1 MGMISTRM
9 TQNTNSLDANG
20 SSGDT
25 EGTLGRAFSSAVS
38 WNVAEMLV
46 AQLVTVGLYF
56 FLATQIPLEVFG
68 VFFVAAILADFV
80 YFQGRSSSVDAIMQT
95 KDFSQDNLS
104 SAFWAMFGSVIA
116 LAVGICL
123 MSPLFAWVQ
132 GNRAFLLFMPAL
144 ALTLL
149 PLPLGV
155 PAQAK
160 LNHKLDFKGIAA
172 RGITASLA
180 GGIAAVL
187 VVLFTSIPEW
197 ALVVQRAVSTVCS
210 VLFLVWRAKWLPSF
224 RIKPRLAHRFLS
236 DVSRIFFAQGLHA
249 SIPRILVFMIGVAF
263 GQAAAGAFEWAR
275 RLAEMIY
282 GAVAAPMGSLW
293 VIMFSRSEMDKAER
307 QELFERLTT
316 MCALICLPLFAGLAL
331 ISYDLIALVLPGS
344 YSGIAPLLLILS
356 CIGLL
361 APLFYFR
368 NAAFTALQKLDFLV
382 GLAIVDVLVV
392 TVTSVLTIF
401 VFKLKIEYVVL
412 ALIVQQVVTIAL
424 FLPTLLTA
432 MGTSLGSMIMAIAPG
447 YVGTLAMALSVL
459 IVTGVVVDAPLLAQL
474 IAKIVTG
481 GVVYALFLVCFHR
494 HWVLSAAEMLLPQLN
509 KQAIGQ
515 AV

>member
-1 MGMISTRM
+1 M
-9 TQNTNSLDANG
+9 TQDTHTLG
-20 SSGDT
+20 SDGSNRETD
-25 EGTLGRAFSSAVS
+25 GTLGRAFSSAVS

-68 VFFVAAILADFV
+68 VFFVAAILADFI

-95 KDFSQDNLS
+95 KDFSQENLS
-104 SAFWAMFGSVIA
+104 SAFWAMLGSVIIMG
-116 LAVGICL
+116 LGICL
-123 MSPLFAWVQ
+123 ISPLFAWVQ
-132 GNRAFLLFMPAL
+132 GNKAFLLFMPAL

-160 LNHKLDFKGIAA
+160 LNHILDFKGIAA

-180 GGIAAVL
+180 GGIAAVM
-187 VVLFTSIPEW
+187 VVLFTSFPEW

-210 VLFLVWRAKWLPSF
+210 VVFLVWRAKWLPSF
-224 RIKPRLAHRFLS
+224 KFKAGLARRFLS

-249 SIPRILVFMIGVAF
+249 SIPRILIFMIGIAF
-263 GQAAAGAFEWAR
+263 GQAAVGAFEWAR

-293 VIMFSRSEMDKAER
+293 VIMFSRSDMNTTER
-307 QELFERLTT
+307 QELFGRLTT

-331 ISYDLIALVLPGS
+331 VSYDIIELMLPDS
-344 YSGIAPLLLILS
+344 YAGVAPLLMILS

-368 NAAFTALQKLDFLV
+368 NAAFTALQKLNFLV

-392 TVTSVLTIF
+392 TVISVLTIF
-401 VFKLKIEYVVL
+401 VLKLRLEYVML
-412 ALIVQQVVTIAL
+412 AILAQQIVTIAL

-432 MGTSLGSMIMAIAPG
+432 MESSLGRMVIAIAPG

-459 IVTGVVVDAPLLAQL
+459 IVTGLVIDLPVLAQL
-474 IAKIVTG
+474 IAKIATG
-481 GVVYALFLVCFHR
+481 AIVYAIFLICFHR
-494 HWVLSAAEMLLPQLN
+494 NWLISAAEMLLPRLN
-509 KQAIGQ
+509 SDQVGQ
-515 AV
+515 AA

>member
-1 MGMISTRM
+1 M
-9 TQNTNSLDANG
+9 TQDTHTLG
-20 SSGDT
+20 SDGSNRETD
-25 EGTLGRAFSSAVS
+25 GTLGRAFSSAVS

-68 VFFVAAILADFV
+68 VFFVAAILADFI

-95 KDFSQDNLS
+95 KDFSQENLS
-104 SAFWAMFGSVIA
+104 SAFWAMLGSVIIMG
-116 LAVGICL
+116 LGICL
-123 MSPLFAWVQ
+123 ISPLFAWVQ
-132 GNRAFLLFMPAL
+132 GNKAFLLFMPAL

-160 LNHKLDFKGIAA
+160 LNHILDFKGIAA

-180 GGIAAVL
+180 GGIAAVM
-187 VVLFTSIPEW
+187 VVLFTSFPEW
-197 ALVVQRAVSTVCS
+197 ALVVQRAVSTICS
-210 VLFLVWRAKWLPSF
+210 VVFLVWRAKWLPSF
-224 RIKPRLAHRFLS
+224 KLKAGLARRFLS

-249 SIPRILVFMIGVAF
+249 SIPRILIFMIGIAF
-263 GQAAAGAFEWAR
+263 GQAAVGAFEWAR

-293 VIMFSRSEMDKAER
+293 VIMFSRSDMNTTER
-307 QELFERLTT
+307 QELFGRLTT

-331 ISYDLIALVLPGS
+331 VSYDIIELMLPDS
-344 YSGIAPLLLILS
+344 YAGVAPLLMILS

-368 NAAFTALQKLDFLV
+368 NAAFTALQKLNFLV

-392 TVTSVLTIF
+392 TVISVLTIF
-401 VFKLKIEYVVL
+401 VLKLRLEYVML
-412 ALIVQQVVTIAL
+412 AILAQQIVTIAL

-432 MGTSLGSMIMAIAPG
+432 MESSLGRMVIAIAPG

-459 IVTGVVVDAPLLAQL
+459 IVTGLVIDLPVLAQL
-474 IAKIVTG
+474 IAKIATG
-481 GVVYALFLVCFHR
+481 AIVYAIFLICFHR
-494 HWVLSAAEMLLPQLN
+494 NWLISAAEMLLPRLN
-509 KQAIGQ
+509 SDQVGQ
-515 AV
+515 AA

>member
-1 MGMISTRM
+1 M
-9 TQNTNSLDANG
+9 TQHTDTLDTPGTGAEP
-20 SSGDT
+20 
-25 EGTLGRAFSSAVS
+25 EGALGRAFSSAVS

-56 FLATQIPLEVFG
+56 FLATQIPLEIFG

-95 KDFSQDNLS
+95 RDFSQDNLS

-116 LAVGICL
+116 IAIGICL

-132 GNRAFLLFMPAL
+132 GNQAFLLFMPAL

-160 LNHKLDFKGIAA
+160 LNHILDFKGIAA

-187 VVLFTSIPEW
+187 MVLFTSFPEW
-197 ALVVQRAVSTVCS
+197 ALVVQRAVSTVFS
-210 VLFLVWRAKWLPSF
+210 VLFLVWRAKWLPAF
-224 RIKPRLAHRFLS
+224 RIKASFARRFFS

-249 SIPRILVFMIGVAF
+249 SIPRILVFMIGSAF

-293 VIMFSRSEMDKAER
+293 VIMFSRSDMDKAER
-307 QELFERLTT
+307 QELFGRLTT
-316 MCALICLPLFAGLAL
+316 MCAMICLPLFAGLAL
-331 ISYDLIALVLPGS
+331 ISNNLIELVLPDS
-344 YSGIAPLLLILS
+344 YGGIAPLLIILS
-356 CIGLL
+356 GIGLL

-368 NAAFTALQKLDFLV
+368 NAAFTALQKLDLLV

-392 TVTSVLTIF
+392 ITTSILTIF
-401 VFKLKIEYVVL
+401 VFELQVEYVVL
-412 ALIVQQVVTIAL
+412 ALVIQQIVTIAL
-424 FLPTLLTA
+424 FLPTLLIA
-432 MGTSLGSMIMAIAPG
+432 METSFGSMIMAIAPA
-447 YVGTLAMALSVL
+447 YIGTLAMAFSVL
-459 IVTGVVVDAPLLAQL
+459 IVTGLVMDLPLLVQL
-474 IAKIVTG
+474 IAKILTG
-481 GVVYALFLVCFHR
+481 GLVYAIFLICFHR
-494 HWVLSAAEMLLPQLN
+494 HWLLSAAEMLLPRLN
-509 KQAIGQ
+509 NRAIGQ